1 MSNKSIVDWLENK
14 LAENLKNIVLTQDH
28 DLMTSI
34 FQEARK
40 MEQDKLEQIRNAFA
54 DYHAAEG
61 CSCCRDNDAH
71 EEASKRLGA
80 LLDVEPY
87 EDGSGHNFYKY
98 KTVKNG

>member
-40 MEQDKLEQIRNAFA
+40 MEQDKLEQIRNA
-54 DYHAAEG
+54 AAEI
-61 CSCCRDNDAH
+61 
-71 EEASKRLGA
+71 
-80 LLDVEPY
+80 LLVIKKHQKD
-87 EDGSGHNFYKY
+87 
-98 KTVKNG
+98 